1 MNVKSNSS
9 IFGTSA
15 SGTLEDAGRFYND
28 YAQIKKD
35 GKYALI
41 DKNGTPVTDFVYD
54 GFLLA

>member
-1 MNVKSNSS
+1 MNVKSNSY

-15 SGTLEDAGRFYND
+15 SGTHEDAGRFYND

-41 DKNGTPVTDFVYD
+41 DKNGIPVTDFVYD